1 MTWFIYFLGKKID
14 SKDKEKVERTDD
26 TGPTSTPS
34 QQQLA
39 SATPSNF
46 VRCERFLIEEMCII
60 ILYF

>member
-1 MTWFIYFLGKKID
+1 
-14 SKDKEKVERTDD
+14 VERTDD

-46 VRCERFLIEEMCII
+46 VRNERFFIEGM
-60 ILYF
+60 YYNFVF